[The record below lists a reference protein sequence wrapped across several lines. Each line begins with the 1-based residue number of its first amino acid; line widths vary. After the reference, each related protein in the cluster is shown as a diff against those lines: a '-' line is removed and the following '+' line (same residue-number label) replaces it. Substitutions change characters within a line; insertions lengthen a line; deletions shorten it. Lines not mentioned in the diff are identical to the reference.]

1 MNQLFTEKEID
12 IQSKIVAKQINDKH
26 RGDKTPVVFVGLLNG
41 CFMFYSDF
49 IKNLTFDLECDF
61 MRVKSYVSKRKQG
74 DVEITKDLETS
85 IKGKHVYIVDD
96 IFDTGNTINAVI
108 DYLKV
113 KEPSMISVVTLLKR
127 KTSPPLLVPNSFVD
141 NHYNVFELNEEW
153 VIGYGLDNDNG
164 HCRNYKTIYEI

>member
-1 MNQLFTEKEID
+1 MKQLITEKEID

-26 RGDKTPVVFVGLLNG
+26 KGDKTPVVFVGLLNG

-49 IKNLTFDLECDF
+49 IKNITFDVECEF
-61 MRVKSYVSKRKQG
+61 MRVKSYISKRKQG
-74 DVEITKDLETS
+74 DVQITKDLETS

-113 KEPSMISVVTLLKR
+113 KDPSMISVVTLLKR
-127 KTSPPLLVPNSFVD
+127 RSSPPLLVPNSFVD
-141 NHYNVFELNEEW
+141 KHYNVIELDEEW
-153 VIGYGLDNDNG
+153 VIGYGLDDDKG
-164 HCRNYKTIYEI
+164 HCRNYRTIYEL

>member
-1 MNQLFTEKEID
+1 MKQLFTQQEID

-26 RGDKTPVVFVGLLNG
+26 RDDKTPVVFVGLLNG

-61 MRVKSYVSKRKQG
+61 MRVKSYVTKRKQG
-74 DVEITKDLETS
+74 NVEITKDLETS

-108 DYLKV
+108 
-113 KEPSMISVVTLLKR
+113 
-127 KTSPPLLVPNSFVD
+127 
-141 NHYNVFELNEEW
+141 
-153 VIGYGLDNDNG
+153 
-164 HCRNYKTIYEI
+164 